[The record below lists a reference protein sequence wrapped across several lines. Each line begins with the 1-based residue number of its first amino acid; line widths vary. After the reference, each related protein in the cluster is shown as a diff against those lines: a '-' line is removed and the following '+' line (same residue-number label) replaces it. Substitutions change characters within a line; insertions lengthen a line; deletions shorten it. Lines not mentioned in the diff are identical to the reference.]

1 MTHLLNLLQ
10 ITGKGVET
18 GDLIFKSKF
27 FFTFK
32 SLSLAFMITTVKNV
46 ASVRY
51 KGLEI
56 SRLSFLGTVFFM
68 LLNLKEYNLFL
79 N

>member
-32 SLSLAFMITTVKNV
+32 RLSLAFMITTVK
-46 ASVRY
+46 
-51 KGLEI
+51 KGT
-56 SRLSFLGTVFFM
+56 SARL
-68 LLNLKEYNLFL
+68 
-79 N
+79 

>member
-10 ITGKGVET
+10 ISGKGVET

-32 SLSLAFMITTVKNV
+32 RLSLAFMITTVKK
-46 ASVRY
+46 RD
-51 KGLEI
+51 I
-56 SRLSFLGTVFFM
+56 SEVIKVWRFLS
-68 LLNLKEYNLFL
+68 
-79 N
+79 

>member
-32 SLSLAFMITTVKNV
+32 RLSLAFMITTVK
-46 ASVRY
+46 
-51 KGLEI
+51 KGT
-56 SRLSFLGTVFFM
+56 SARLQRFGDFQAVF
-68 LLNLKEYNLFL
+68 
-79 N
+79 